1 MEELAEI
8 MACSDASVARW
19 YACMVRGLRARR
31 AGRRRLCCWRPS
43 PGCGVNRRQRSAA
56 SVSERAPLCAIEAME
71 LYAAE
76 IERGVRGSSQHGR
89 LGDLWLKAACLML
102 SLSGSDFMELQ
113 ADEFGIGACGS
124 KRYGWLGDL
133 WLNAVCWMLVVGD
146 TAQSGVPQGRVA
158 RQADRSGWRGP
169 RTSQTDGATV
179 WRLRGCFL
187 SGEMQ
192 VRGCVA
198 RFHGYSSKC
207 LQAAVAA
214 GMKGVVQKRV
224 VSALQ
229 RTCANDDAAGYNG
242 TVREARN
249 FAMVRRVLVL
259 ENAYVHVY
267 ESACADALSRGELE
281 GRWCLGATAGTYVS
295 SLVWLRA
302 ERHVVRLISEH
313 TAGRMDGCW
322 SASDSVAPWFRY
334 VVGAPKKKNRRGAS
348 NILSGGVFGA
358 TATASDVERA
368 GAGLCDGDGAGL

>member
-1 MEELAEI
+1 M
-8 MACSDASVARW
+8 
-19 YACMVRGLRARR
+19 
-31 AGRRRLCCWRPS
+31 
-43 PGCGVNRRQRSAA
+43 NRRQRSAA

-102 SLSGSDFMELQ
+102 SLSGSGPGGSDFMELQ

-192 VRGCVA
+192 VRGCAA

-214 GMKGVVQKRV
+214 GMKGVVQERV
-224 VSALQ
+224 VRALQ

-302 ERHVVRLISEH
+302 ERHVVRLAPNMH
-313 TAGRMDGCW
+313 RVGWMVAGARVILWRLGFDTLSVRLRRRTDGGRTIWGHAVCLARGRLLLMS
-322 SASDSVAPWFRY
+322 SALAQVYAMAT
-334 VVGAPKKKNRRGAS
+334 VMGAS
-348 NILSGGVFGA
+348 RQQCRRLPRV
-358 TATASDVERA
+358 
-368 GAGLCDGDGAGL
+368 L